1 MEKEKLFN
9 FLYKILEL
17 NFAYAF
23 IQFVGRPTVQVFKK
37 HISQIPKEPNKTYLD
52 VGCGIGGYRSLF
64 PNNYTGIDINQSYI
78 DYAKHTYPGDF
89 FVMDCT
95 NLKFPDSTFDHV
107 VTVATSHHLNPQ
119 DLILMLSEALR
130 VLKDDGHLHIIDA
143 VLPRSKFSWGKILWF
158 KLDRGGHPR
167 TLQALC
173 KLVKKRGCITSKI
186 TLRSALHET
195 CYLQI
200 SSSKANNK
208 KR

>member
-1 MEKEKLFN
+1 MYN
-9 FLYKILEL
+9 ILYKILEL
-17 NFAYAF
+17 NFAYSF
-23 IQFVGRPTVQVFKK
+23 IQFGWRPTVKVFKK

-52 VGCGIGGYRSLF
+52 VGCGIGGYRKLF
-64 PNNYTGIDINQSYI
+64 PYNYTGIDINQSYI
-78 DYAKHTYPGDF
+78 DHAKHTYSGNF

-95 NLKFPDSTFDHV
+95 NLKFPDKTFDHV
-107 VTVATSHHLNPQ
+107 VTVATSHHLNSK
-119 DLILMLSEALR
+119 DLISSLSEAFR
-130 VLKDDGHLHIIDA
+130 VLKEDGHLHLIDA
-143 VLPRSKFSWGKILWF
+143 VLPTSKFSLIKILWF

-173 KLVKKRGCITSKI
+173 KLVKKRGCIISKS

-195 CYLQI
+195 CYLKI

>member
-1 MEKEKLFN
+1 MFS
-9 FLYKILEL
+9 FFYKILEWP
-17 NFAYAF
+17 FAYAF
-23 IQFVGRPTVQVFKK
+23 IQFVGSPTVKVFKK
-37 HISQIPKEPNKTYLD
+37 HISQIPKGPNKTYLD

-78 DYAKHTYPGDF
+78 DHAKHTYPGDF
-89 FVMDCT
+89 FVMDST

-107 VTVATSHHLNPQ
+107 VTVATMHHLNAQ
-119 DLILMLSEALR
+119 DLILTLREALR

-143 VLPRSKFSWGKILWF
+143 VLPRSKFSLGKILWF
-158 KLDRGGHPR
+158 KLDRGSHPR

-173 KLVKKRGCITSKI
+173 ELVEEVGCIISKT

-200 SSSKANNK
+200 SSSKTNK
-208 KR
+208 